1 MLSIA
6 IFDDNK
12 IHLNS
17 LSELIQDYVIE
28 SKLTVK
34 LTTFDNVENFL
45 KVPTGY
51 DIYIIDT
58 NSTEDI
64 IHLSLR
70 MKEVDTESHFIFIG
84 EDPSL
89 AYSAYQVHADHYLL
103 KPIQKHELK
112 DILDIIR
119 KEIKEDTVIIKT
131 SCGERRVRINM
142 VNCINIVKRCLCYH
156 LKDGNMLD
164 GQSLRTSFKKAI
176 SPLQDNP
183 NFLFLPPSLLIN
195 LNEIKIINN
204 DNITFENDEVIYFP
218 KKSHDFIYEKWK
230 TYNIIK

>member
-12 IHLNS
+12 IYLNS
-17 LSELIQDYVIE
+17 LRELVQDYVIE

-45 KVPTGY
+45 KVPTSY

-89 AYSAYQVHADHYLL
+89 AYSAY
-103 KPIQKHELK
+103 
-112 DILDIIR
+112 
-119 KEIKEDTVIIKT
+119 
-131 SCGERRVRINM
+131 
-142 VNCINIVKRCLCYH
+142 
-156 LKDGNMLD
+156 
-164 GQSLRTSFKKAI
+164 
-176 SPLQDNP
+176 
-183 NFLFLPPSLLIN
+183 
-195 LNEIKIINN
+195 
-204 DNITFENDEVIYFP
+204 
-218 KKSHDFIYEKWK
+218 
-230 TYNIIK
+230 

>member
-12 IHLNS
+12 THLDG
-17 LSELIQDYVIE
+17 LCELIQDYVVE

-34 LTTFDNVENFL
+34 LTTFDDAEDFL
-45 KVPTGY
+45 TVPASY
-51 DIYIIDT
+51 DIYIMDT
-58 NSTEDI
+58 DSTEDI

-70 MKEVDTESHFIFIG
+70 MKEIDTESHFIFIG
-84 EDPSL
+84 EDPAL
-89 AYSAYQVHADHYLL
+89 AYPAYQVHADHYLL
-103 KPIQKHELK
+103 KPIQRHELK

-131 SCGERRVRINM
+131 SCGERRVRTNM

-164 GQSLRTSFKKAI
+164 GQSLRTSFEKAI
-176 SPLQDNP
+176 GPLQHNP

-195 LNEIKIINN
+195 LNEVKIIDN
-204 DNITFENDEVIYFP
+204 DNIIFENDEVIYFP
-218 KKSHDFIYEKWK
+218 KKSRDLIYEKWK
-230 TYNIIK
+230 TYNRIK